1 MESII
6 KIIDYLEIGDMKQ
19 IRSIVEIPSI
29 EEFIK
34 LFESNNDNIQN
45 ELIKAFLLFL
55 YYTRIS
61 VDNSLP
67 KESAKNVIKI
77 KRKYEKDP
85 PNNFSSTELFI
96 LGYLNEIG
104 IDGHYTNIT
113 KTLFFYDKIKDNLSV
128 KYRIAKLLI
137 GSSFPARNKEA
148 LEILST
154 LEDQQDK
161 KAFYLLSEVYKTG
174 RIVKKDDERTLNYL
188 LKAANLNH
196 PEACYDLYK
205 RGYEIKYLW
214 ISSEAHYPDALNEMG
229 LFCSRQSKFTDAMT
243 FFEKGMYLGCPKCNY
258 NAGKLYLGDNLNIIE
273 KNLYKAEKCFHSSA
287 DKQYI
292 PAMYDLAINYLEG
305 GAFKYSNKKALY
317 WLTKASKKDHAPSIL
332 YLGFLYY
339 EGKVLK
345 KDLKMACKYF
355 EKAEALGYTNA
366 LRYLG
371 SMYYHGNYYEKDYQ
385 KAFEYFDKAL
395 KLKDYEAL
403 THLSEFYRYG
413 YYVEK
418 DEKKSF
424 ELLMEAK
431 KKGIKSSLVLLA
443 VNYYGNGLV
452 VEKNLEV
459 KRILLEEAIEKD
471 KNNIQALLYLGYH
484 YYNSDDDKKF
494 ELSREYFERVIDNE
508 KSKLDSNKKH
518 YAYALYNIG
527 IMYSKGEGVSM
538 DLSKAL
544 NYLRRSSKQGNSF
557 AYFKLGE
564 MYENGDGVAQND
576 DVAYKY
582 YIESYKSDNTDAILK
597 IYEISQ
603 YREHKSI
610 SLLEIIDKMKQYYM
624 KSEKL
629 SRKLAWIHYKGESVE
644 KNLHDSLNYVESCI
658 KLGGKNIGFLK
669 SLITKE
675 LGLITDDDVSISTY
689 LKKFENDMP
698 KDLLLRKIE
707 DDLSKDFSEG
717 WNKISDSSKISLKT
731 AILFFISFNNSGLDY
746 SAVTNP
752 LLKSLEI
759 EVGEIFY
766 AGYLN
771 YLNSN
776 LINPNEVI
784 EKVHAASIG
793 NSLVVSGIKR
803 KNSQIYDLSL
813 KTPNT
818 ISIDNFSLGKLPYIV
833 GLDAYSASITEENK
847 FLININSKSINKH
860 FIDYFIS
867 IISDFSIFDNSR
879 IVLSNYIFGL
889 ISKINEVIDNIRN
902 PGAHNKVI
910 TYYEAESTLNLI
922 IKVEKLLIKLVNN
935 VDYNKLKQ

>member
-6 KIIDYLEIGDMKQ
+6 QIIDNLEIGDMKQ
-19 IRSIVEIPSI
+19 IRSIAEMPSI
-29 EEFIK
+29 DESIK
-34 LFESNNDNIQN
+34 LFKSNNENIQN
-45 ELIKAFLLFL
+45 ELIEAFLLFL
-55 YYTRIS
+55 LTRW
-61 VDNSLP
+61 DLNNSLS
-67 KESAKNVIKI
+67 KELAKNVIKI
-77 KRKYEKDP
+77 KRKYEKDLS
-85 PNNFSSTELFI
+85 NNLSTTELFI

-104 IDGHYTNIT
+104 IDSDYTNIT

-128 KYRIAKLLI
+128 KYRIAKLFI
-137 GSSFPARNKEA
+137 RSSFPARNKEA

-154 LEDQQDK
+154 LEEQQDK
-161 KAFYLLSEVYKTG
+161 KAFYLLSNVYKTG
-174 RIVKKDDERTLNYL
+174 KIVKKDDERSLNYL
-188 LKAANLNH
+188 FKAANLNH
-196 PEACYDLYK
+196 PEACYDLYYL
-205 RGYEIKYLW
+205 GYGIKYLW
-214 ISSEAHYPDALNEMG
+214 ISSEAFYPDALNEMG
-229 LFCSRQSKFTDAMT
+229 LICLKQSEFGDART
-243 FFEKGMYLGCPKCNY
+243 YFLEGMLLGCPKCAY
-258 NAGKLYLGDNLNIIE
+258 NAGKLYLNENLIFR
-273 KNLYKAEKCFHSSA
+273 AEESFRLSA
-287 DKQYI
+287 DNEYI
-292 PAMYDLAINYLEG
+292 PAMYELAINYLEG

-317 WLTKASKKDHAPSIL
+317 WLTKASKKDHAQSIFK
-332 YLGFLYY
+332 LGFLYY
-339 EGKVLK
+339 ESKGLK
-345 KDLKMACKYF
+345 KDLKMASKYF
-355 EKAEALGYTNA
+355 EKAAALGYTNA
-366 LRYLG
+366 LRSLG

-395 KLKDYEAL
+395 KLEDYEAL

-471 KNNIQALLYLGYH
+471 KNNIQALLYLGHH

-644 KNLHDSLNYVESCI
+644 KNLHDSLNYVDNCI

-766 AGYLN
+766 VGYLN
-771 YLNSN
+771 YLNRN

-833 GLDAYSASITEENK
+833 GLDAYSASIPEENK